1 MRGSVTYEGRGQARC
16 EVRLCDLD
24 AGEVVAAA
32 TTDAG
37 GRYELA
43 GPRPA
48 HALAVARCVDQAI
61 GVAGADLGGADPAG
75 ADPAG
80 TDEVQLK
87 VESGGAVF
95 PVTVELTAHE
105 ELPASVDLTLDAVE
119 IADAPALW
127 LSALKVP
134 FQGVTRAGFASR
146 PLSDQQTVLQVQAGR
161 WRIAAQRVV
170 VTTAQPQGAE
180 PEPSWFTEAA
190 TVEGR
195 EVPAVDMAVELQVD
209 GPLHVVLHLAPA
221 RT

>member
-37 GRYELA
+37 GSYELA

-48 HALAVARCVDQAI
+48 RALAVARCVDEAI
-61 GVAGADLGGADPAG
+61 GVAGADPAGVDLAG
-75 ADPAG
+75 AD
-80 TDEVQLK
+80 DVQLK
-87 VESGGAVF
+87 VESGGTVF

-105 ELPASVDLTLDAVE
+105 ELPATLDLTLDAVE
-119 IADAPALW
+119 IADAPGLW

-146 PLSDQQTVLQVQAGR
+146 PLSDHQTVLQVQAGR

-170 VTTAQPQGAE
+170 VTTAQAQGAE

-190 TVEGR
+190 TVDGR

-221 RT
+221 RTL

>member
-37 GRYELA
+37 GTYEIA

-61 GVAGADLGGADPAG
+61 GVAGANLAG
-75 ADPAG
+75 AD
-80 TDEVQLK
+80 DVQLK
-87 VESGGAVF
+87 VESGGTVF

-105 ELPASVDLTLDAVE
+105 ELPASLDLTLDAVE

-146 PLSDQQTVLQVQAGR
+146 PLSDHQTVLQVQAGR

-170 VTTAQPQGAE
+170 VTTAHAQGAK

-190 TVEGR
+190 TVDGR
-195 EVPAVDMAVELQVD
+195 EVPAVDTAVELQVD

-221 RT
+221 RA

>member
-61 GVAGADLGGADPAG
+61 GVAGADLGGVED
-75 ADPAG
+75 
-80 TDEVQLK
+80 VQLK
-87 VESGGAVF
+87 VESGGTVF
-95 PVTVELTAHE
+95 PVTVELAAHQ
-105 ELPASVDLTLDAVE
+105 ELPASLDLTLDAVE

-190 TVEGR
+190 TVDGR